1 MKQTSRSF
9 PQKSRRLL
17 FIGACILFNPC
28 VNIVDI
34 IPDVIGWALTAIALI
49 SYSVADG
56 EFDECRRYVHLMI
69 GVSAAKLVLSPIVAV
84 SSVDDDRLLATFCFA
99 VAECIFTAM
108 LSSRLLK
115 EIDYLVGRYASESA
129 HTLCIETTDFCR
141 LFLQLKIWLP
151 LLPEL
156 TSLAADQS
164 HADNINSLEWTAIA
178 EMKSFIT
185 VISVLVALVLGIMY
199 LVKITRL
206 YKTLKNDGPYND
218 ALCAKY
224 AENAARDI
232 YRSYCGRLK
241 AACTVAAL
249 GSICFVDIYI
259 SQKPVITPFVGMIAI
274 GLFGI
279 VSGRKKQFGRVLKS
293 LIAALPLEAAAMLIR
308 ISLPV
313 DIVDVIQMDIKTA
326 LTGLAAAVLS
336 AAAWLCF
343 AYSFACD
350 MQCFSKDLAKPRH
363 NFKTPAICFAI
374 MLVIRGTAMIL
385 PYLKPWTVTPYFA
398 VCVIMVITF
407 INALAAV
414 YEAAIIN
421 KKAE

>member
-1 MKQTSRSF
+1 MNQNSLL
-9 PQKSRRLL
+9 QKKRRLL
-17 FIGACILFNPC
+17 FIGAITLFNPC
-28 VNIVDI
+28 VNIVDV
-34 IPDVIGWALTAIALI
+34 IPDVIGWVLMAIALI

-69 GVSAAKLVLSPIVAV
+69 AVSAAKLVLSPLAAV

-129 HTLCIETTDFCR
+129 HVRCVETTDFCR

-164 HADNINSLEWTAIA
+164 HADNINTLEWAAVA
-178 EMKSFIT
+178 EMKSFVT
-185 VISVLVALVLGIMY
+185 VISVLVVLVLGIMY

-206 YKTLKNDGPYND
+206 YKTLKKDGQYND
-218 ALCAKY
+218 ALDAKY
-224 AENAARDI
+224 VENASRDI
-232 YRSYCGRLK
+232 YRSYRGRLK

-249 GSICFVDIYI
+249 GAMCFVDIYI
-259 SQKPVITPFVGMIAI
+259 SQKPVITPFVGMILI

-279 VSGRKKQFGRVLKS
+279 ISGEKKQFARVLKS
-293 LIAALPLEAAAMLIR
+293 LAIALPLETAAMLIR
-308 ISLPV
+308 ISLPT
-313 DIVDVIQMDIKTA
+313 DIVDIIQMDITTA

-336 AAAWLCF
+336 AVAWFCF
-343 AYSFACD
+343 AYSFARD
-350 MQCFSKDLAKPRH
+350 MQGFAKGLARPRH
-363 NFKTPAICFAI
+363 TFKAPAVCFVI

-385 PYLKPWTVTPYFA
+385 PYFKPWTVTPYFA
-398 VCVIMVITF
+398 VCAVMVITF

-414 YEAAIIN
+414 YEAATIN